1 MQIFNKKLD
10 LQSFLTPLF
19 QEKKS
24 VGLVPTMGALHKGHL
39 SLMQKALEEND
50 QVVVSVFVNPTQFN
64 NTEDL
69 EKYPRNLER
78 DVATIASLSDK
89 IVLFAPEISEM
100 YEGTPTS
107 QNYDFQGLD
116 KVMEG
121 AFRAGHFEGVAT
133 IVEKLFTLVT
143 PTRAYFGE
151 KDYQQILIIKSM
163 VAQRGLPVILV
174 PCPIIREESGL
185 AMSSR
190 NERLSEQGRQK
201 AAFIYKV
208 LQEAKA
214 LFASSP
220 IAEVKAF
227 VEKQFAQEPAFEL
240 EYFLV
245 VDENTLQEATQK
257 ETHKAYRAFV
267 AAYIEG
273 VRLIDNLSL

>member
-1 MQIFNKKLD
+1 MQIFDKKLD
-10 LQSFLTPLF
+10 LQSFLAPLF

-24 VGLVPTMGALHKGHL
+24 VGLVPTMGALHNGHL
-39 SLMQKALEEND
+39 SLMKKALQEND

-64 NTEDL
+64 NAEDL
-69 EKYPRNLER
+69 EKYPRNLEK
-78 DVATIASLSDK
+78 DAATIASLSDK

-100 YEGTPTS
+100 YEGAPTS
-107 QNYDFQGLD
+107 GSYDFQGLD

-121 AFRAGHFEGVAT
+121 AFRPGHFEGVAT
-133 IVEKLFTLVT
+133 IVEKLFRLVT

-151 KDYQQILIIKSM
+151 KDYQQILIIKRM
-163 VAQRGLPVILV
+163 VAQRDLPVILV

-190 NERLSEQGRQK
+190 NERLSSEGRQQ

-214 LFASSP
+214 RFASSS

-227 VEKQFAQEPAFEL
+227 VEQQFAQEPTFEL
-240 EYFLV
+240 EYFLI
-245 VDENTLQEATQK
+245 VDENTLQEAIEKQAN
-257 ETHKAYRAFV
+257 KAYRAFV

>member
-64 NTEDL
+64 NAEDL

-201 AAFIYKV
+201 AAFIYK
-208 LQEAKA
+208 
-214 LFASSP
+214 
-220 IAEVKAF
+220 EVKAF

-257 ETHKAYRAFV
+257 EAHKAYRAFV

>member
-64 NTEDL
+64 NAEDL

-121 AFRAGHFEGVAT
+121 AFRAGHFRRETFYPSDSYPCLLWRKRLSANT
-133 IVEKLFTLVT
+133 
-143 PTRAYFGE
+143 
-151 KDYQQILIIKSM
+151 DYQEHGRPARITCDSCP
-163 VAQRGLPVILV
+163 LP
-174 PCPIIREESGL
+174 
-185 AMSSR
+185 
-190 NERLSEQGRQK
+190 
-201 AAFIYKV
+201 Y
-208 LQEAKA
+208 
-214 LFASSP
+214 
-220 IAEVKAF
+220 
-227 VEKQFAQEPAFEL
+227 
-240 EYFLV
+240 
-245 VDENTLQEATQK
+245 
-257 ETHKAYRAFV
+257 H
-267 AAYIEG
+267 
-273 VRLIDNLSL
+273 

>member
-64 NTEDL
+64 NAEDL

-174 PCPIIREESGL
+174 PCPIVRETSGL

-190 NERLSEQGRQK
+190 NERLSPQGKAQ
-201 AAFIYKV
+201 AAFIYQV
-208 LQEAKA
+208 LTEAKER
-214 LFASSP
+214 FASHSVE
-220 IAEVKAF
+220 EVTAF
-227 VEKQFAQEPAFEL
+227 VKEQFAEKAEFEL
-240 EYFLV
+240 EYFIIA
-245 VDENTLQEATQK
+245 DERTLQPATKKEAGV
-257 ETHKAYRAFV
+257 AYRAFIV
-267 AAYIEG
+267 AYIEG
-273 VRLIDNLSL
+273 VRLIDNLAF

>member
-1 MQIFNKKLD
+1 
-10 LQSFLTPLF
+10 
-19 QEKKS
+19 
-24 VGLVPTMGALHKGHL
+24 
-39 SLMQKALEEND
+39 
-50 QVVVSVFVNPTQFN
+50 
-64 NTEDL
+64 
-69 EKYPRNLER
+69 
-78 DVATIASLSDK
+78 
-89 IVLFAPEISEM
+89 
-100 YEGTPTS
+100 
-107 QNYDFQGLD
+107 
-116 KVMEG
+116 
-121 AFRAGHFEGVAT
+121 
-133 IVEKLFTLVT
+133 
-143 PTRAYFGE
+143 
-151 KDYQQILIIKSM
+151 
-163 VAQRGLPVILV
+163 
-174 PCPIIREESGL
+174 
-185 AMSSR
+185 MSSR

-257 ETHKAYRAFV
+257 EAHKAYRAFV

>member
-1 MQIFNKKLD
+1 MIYNEQKALHNA
-10 LQSFLTPLF
+10 LQSLKNQGKTI
-19 QEKKS
+19 
-24 VGLVPTMGALHKGHL
+24 GLVPTMGALHAGHL
-39 SLMQKALEEND
+39 SLVKKAKEEND
-50 QVVVSVFVNPTQFN
+50 IVVVSIFVNPTQFN
-64 NTEDL
+64 NAEDL
-69 EKYPRNLER
+69 EKYPRNLEK
-78 DVATIASLSDK
+78 DAATIASLSDK

-100 YEGTPTS
+100 YEGVPS
-107 QNYDFQGLD
+107 SGSYDFQGLD

-121 AFRAGHFEGVAT
+121 AFRPGHFEGVAT

-151 KDYQQILIIKSM
+151 KDYQQILIIKRM
-163 VAQRGLPVILV
+163 VAQRGLPVMLV

-190 NERLSEQGRQK
+190 NERLSSEGRQQ

-214 LFASSP
+214 RFASSS

-227 VEKQFAQEPAFEL
+227 VEQQFAQAPAFEL
-240 EYFLV
+240 EYFLI

-257 ETHKAYRAFV
+257 QANKAYRAFV

>member
-1 MQIFNKKLD
+1 MK
-10 LQSFLTPLF
+10 
-19 QEKKS
+19 
-24 VGLVPTMGALHKGHL
+24 
-39 SLMQKALEEND
+39 KALQEND

-64 NTEDL
+64 NAEDL
-69 EKYPRNLER
+69 EKYPRNLEK
-78 DVATIASLSDK
+78 DAATIASLSDK

-100 YEGTPTS
+100 YEGVPS
-107 QNYDFQGLD
+107 SGSYDFQGLD

-121 AFRAGHFEGVAT
+121 AFRPGHFEGVAT
-133 IVEKLFTLVT
+133 IVEKLFRLVT

-151 KDYQQILIIKSM
+151 KDYQQILIIKRM
-163 VAQRGLPVILV
+163 VAQRDLPVILV

-190 NERLSEQGRQK
+190 NERLSSEGRQQ

-214 LFASSP
+214 RFASSS

-227 VEKQFAQEPAFEL
+227 VEQQFAQAPTLEL
-240 EYFLV
+240 EYFLI

-257 ETHKAYRAFV
+257 QAHKAYRAFV

>member
-1 MQIFNKKLD
+1 MQIFNKILD
-10 LQSFLTPLF
+10 LQAFLAPLLK
-19 QEKKS
+19 ENKT
-24 VGLVPTMGALHKGHL
+24 VGLVPTMGALHQGHL
-39 SLMQKALEEND
+39 SLMKKALEEND

-64 NTEDL
+64 NAEDL
-69 EKYPRNLER
+69 EKYPRNLQKDAE
-78 DVATIASLSDK
+78 TIASLSDK

-100 YEGTPTS
+100 YQGTPRS
-107 QNYDFQGLD
+107 GSYDFQGLD

-121 AFRAGHFEGVAT
+121 AFRPGHFEGVAT

-151 KDYQQILIIKSM
+151 KDYQQILIIKRM
-163 VAQRGLPVILV
+163 VAERKLPVLLV

-190 NERLSEQGRQK
+190 NERLSVEGHQK

-214 LFASSP
+214 QFASQP
-220 IAEVKAF
+220 IAQIRTF
-227 VEKQFAQEPAFEL
+227 VEEQFAQNSDFQL
-240 EYFLV
+240 EYFLI
-245 VDENTLQEATQK
+245 VDENTLQETQQK
-257 ETHKAYRAFV
+257 EAHKAYRAFV

-273 VRLIDNLSL
+273 IRLIDNLAL